1 MKFIVSS
8 AQLLKQLQTV
18 SGVLNSSN
26 TLPILDNFLFE
37 ISNNTLSISASDL
50 ETTMKTTINNADADD
65 DGNIAI
71 PAKLL
76 LDTLKTF
83 SDQPLTFLIDKNTY
97 GVEIGSENGKYKLAG
112 QNGDEFPK
120 IPSMESSSK
129 TTMLSKVLGS
139 AINKTLFATG
149 NDELRPIMSGVFCEL
164 SSDGCTFVATDAH
177 KLVKYKRNDAKA
189 DSTVSFIL
197 PKKPLT
203 LLKNSLINDGN
214 VSIEYNE
221 TNAFFVFDDIELICR
236 LIDGKYPNYEAV
248 IPKENPNVLTIDRI
262 EFYNSIRRVAIF
274 ASKSTHQIRLKI
286 AGSELHIS
294 SEDLDFSNEAFE
306 RLSCSY
312 TGEDI
317 EIGFN
322 SRYLL
327 EMINNLS
334 SEQINLEMSAPNR
347 AGLIIPQDG
356 ISKKEEVLMLVMP
369 VMLNQ

>member
-8 AQLLKQLQTV
+8 AQLLKQLQNI

-37 ISNNTLSISASDL
+37 ISENSLSISASDL
-50 ETTMKTTINNADADD
+50 ETTMKTKIQNAEANEE
-65 DGNIAI
+65 GNIAI

-83 SDQPLTFLIDKNTY
+83 SDQPLTFLIDDSTH
-97 GVEIGSENGKYKLAG
+97 GIEIGSENGKFKLAG

-120 IPSMESSSK
+120 IPSMESTSK
-129 TTMLSKVLGS
+129 TSMPSEVLAS
-139 AINKTLFATG
+139 AINKTLYATG

-164 SSDGCTFVATDAH
+164 SSEGCTFVATDAH
-177 KLVKYKRNDAKA
+177 KLVKYTRKDATA
-189 DSTVSFIL
+189 DNTVSFIL
-197 PKKPLT
+197 PKKPLN
-203 LLKNSLINDGN
+203 LLKNSLVTDSE

-221 TNAFFVFDDIELICR
+221 TNAYFVFDDIELICR

-248 IPKENPNVLTIDRI
+248 IPKENPNVLTIDRL

-274 ASKSTHQIRLKI
+274 ASKSTHQIRLKV

-306 RLSCSY
+306 RLTCQY
-312 TGEDI
+312 VGEDM

-322 SRYLL
+322 SRFLL
-327 EMINNLS
+327 EMMNNLTS
-334 SEQINLEMSAPNR
+334 DQINLEMSAPNR
-347 AGLIIPQDG
+347 AGIIIPQDG
-356 ISKKEEVLMLVMP
+356 VTENEEVLMLVMP

>member
-8 AQLLKQLQTV
+8 AQLLKQIQTI

-37 ISNNTLSISASDL
+37 ISANTLSISASDL
-50 ETTMKTTINNADADD
+50 ETTMKTTIKNAEADE
-65 DGNIAI
+65 DGSIAI

-83 SDQPLTFLIDKNTY
+83 SDQPLTFLIDKNTN
-97 GVEIGSENGKYKLAG
+97 GIEIGSENGKFKLAG
-112 QNGDEFPK
+112 QNGDEFPRT
-120 IPSMESSSK
+120 PTMESASK
-129 TTMLSKVLGS
+129 TNMPAEVLAS

-164 SSDGCTFVATDAH
+164 SDEGCTFVSTDAH
-177 KLVKYKRNDAKA
+177 KLVKYKRSDIITNETA
-189 DSTVSFIL
+189 SFIL

-203 LLKNSLINDGN
+203 LLKNSLINNSD
-214 VSIEYNE
+214 VFIEYNE
-221 TNAFFVFDDIELICR
+221 TNAFFVFDEIELICR

-248 IPKENPNVLTIDRI
+248 IPKENPNILKINRL
-262 EFYNSIRRVAIF
+262 EFYNTIRRVAIF

-286 AGSELHIS
+286 AGSDLQIS
-294 SEDLDFSNEAFE
+294 SEDLDFSNEGFE
-306 RLSCSY
+306 RLSCNY
-312 TGEDI
+312 DGEDI

-334 SEQINLEMSAPNR
+334 SNEINLEMSTPNR
-347 AGLIIPQDG
+347 AGIIIPQDG
-356 ISKKEEVLMLVMP
+356 VSKNEEVLMLVMP